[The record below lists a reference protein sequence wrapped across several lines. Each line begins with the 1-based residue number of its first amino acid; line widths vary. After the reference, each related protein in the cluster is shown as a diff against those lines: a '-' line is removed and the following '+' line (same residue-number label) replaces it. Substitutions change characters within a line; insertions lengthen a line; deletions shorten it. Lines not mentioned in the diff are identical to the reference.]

1 VSLKRKLA
9 EGSVVV
15 GAWVFTPSPAYVE
28 LAAANGLDFL
38 LFDLEHGTLTL
49 DHVEGLMRV
58 LRGSGTQGI
67 VRVPS
72 HDATLVARVLDRG
85 AHGVVIP
92 RVDDP
97 ETAARLAAAARFP
110 PNGTRGLAIGA
121 LGASRYGTDGA
132 YRSRADEETL
142 VAMQIESR
150 VGLEHCMAIATAP
163 GVDVA
168 FIGPGD
174 LAADMRL
181 EGPANAAALCA
192 AIDGA
197 AEEMRRNG
205 VILATVPHGGRGW
218 RELVQ
223 SGFQMLVPFSDI
235 GALRD
240 GLAAA
245 SNDVAE
251 WRRSAGVNQ

>member
-1 VSLKRKLA
+1 MSLKRKLA

-15 GAWVFTPSPAYVE
+15 GAWIFTPSAAYVE

-38 LFDLEHGTLTL
+38 LFDLEHGALTL
-49 DHVEGLMRV
+49 NDVEGLMRV
-58 LRGSGTQGI
+58 LRGSGTHGI

-85 AHGVVIP
+85 ANGVVIP

-110 PNGTRGLAIGA
+110 PVGTRGLALGA
-121 LGASRYGTDGA
+121 LSATRYGTDGA
-132 YRSRADEETL
+132 YRARASEETL

-150 VGLEHCMAIATAP
+150 VALERCLAIAMAP

-181 EGPANAAALCA
+181 EGPENAALLCA

-197 AEEMRRNG
+197 AAEMRRNG

-218 RELVQ
+218 RELAQ

-240 GLAAA
+240 GLTAT
-245 SNDVAE
+245 SKDVAE
-251 WRRSAGVNQ
+251 WRRSAGVHQ